1 MEEYRIWLNFI
12 LLAVLISI
20 SAFFSASE
28 TSLTSLKHI
37 HMNEVKEKDP
47 KKAGLFK
54 KWFDNPNEF
63 ITAMLLGNN
72 IVNTGAT
79 ALATAVALGVLN
91 KMNISGNQALMIITV
106 IMTVLIL
113 IFGEITPK
121 IIAKTYPYQIAKNVI
136 FIVNAVRVISTPFV
150 KFFMGISKFI
160 ARLFGVKITD
170 NMFVI
175 TEEDIKSFVNVGK
188 DEGVIEEGEQEMI
201 HSIFEFS
208 DTTVREIL
216 TPRTAVFALEAEKT
230 LGEVW
235 QDIIEQGFSRIPI
248 YDEQIDN
255 IIGILYLKDLI
266 KYDRVK
272 DSETPVKELI
282 REAYY
287 VPATKTLVE
296 LLEEFRNKQNH
307 MAIILD
313 EYGGTLG
320 IITIEDLLE
329 EIVGEIRDEF
339 DQEEEN
345 IKQIKETLD
354 DIKGETGIEDL
365 NQEIGIDIPLS
376 EEYETVSG
384 FIQSELGRV
393 AELNDQIKKDNY
405 ILKVLEIDNKRID
418 KVRVILPKD
427 KGVTDGNTEN

>member
-1 MEEYRIWLNFI
+1 
-12 LLAVLISI
+12 
-20 SAFFSASE
+20 
-28 TSLTSLKHI
+28 
-37 HMNEVKEKDP
+37 MNEVKEKDP

-313 EYGGTLG
+313 EYGGTSG
-320 IITIEDLLE
+320 IITVEDIIEQLFGEIEDEHDLDE
-329 EIVGEIRDEF
+329 ELIDEII
-339 DQEEEN
+339 EEN
-345 IKQIKETLD
+345 TYLFSARLEVEFLNEKYNLQIPESDSYTTLGGYIVNHTKEIPTNEEKIIIENFEIIIHSASNKKIELVRFSIKE
-354 DIKGETGIEDL
+354 E
-365 NQEIGIDIPLS
+365 
-376 EEYETVSG
+376 
-384 FIQSELGRV
+384 
-393 AELNDQIKKDNY
+393 
-405 ILKVLEIDNKRID
+405 KR
-418 KVRVILPKD
+418 
-427 KGVTDGNTEN
+427 

>member
-1 MEEYRIWLNFI
+1 
-12 LLAVLISI
+12 
-20 SAFFSASE
+20 
-28 TSLTSLKHI
+28 
-37 HMNEVKEKDP
+37 
-47 KKAGLFK
+47 
-54 KWFDNPNEF
+54 
-63 ITAMLLGNN
+63 
-72 IVNTGAT
+72 
-79 ALATAVALGVLN
+79 
-91 KMNISGNQALMIITV
+91 MNITGNQALVIVTL

-121 IIAKTYPYQIAKNVI
+121 IIVKTYPYQIAKHII
-136 FIVNAVRVISTPFV
+136 FITNIIRIVSTPFV
-150 KFFMGISKFI
+150 KIFMGISKFI
-160 ARLFGVKITD
+160 ARLFGVQITE
-170 NMFVI
+170 NMLVI

-266 KYDRVK
+266 KYDRVN
-272 DSETPVKELI
+272 DSRITVKELI

-345 IKQIKETLD
+345 IQQIKETLY

-365 NQEIGIDIPLS
+365 NEEIGIDIPLS
-376 EEYETVSG
+376 EEYETVAG

-427 KGVTDGNTEN
+427 KGVTDGDTEN

>member
-1 MEEYRIWLNFI
+1 
-12 LLAVLISI
+12 
-20 SAFFSASE
+20 
-28 TSLTSLKHI
+28 
-37 HMNEVKEKDP
+37 
-47 KKAGLFK
+47 
-54 KWFDNPNEF
+54 
-63 ITAMLLGNN
+63 
-72 IVNTGAT
+72 
-79 ALATAVALGVLN
+79 
-91 KMNISGNQALMIITV
+91 
-106 IMTVLIL
+106 
-113 IFGEITPK
+113 
-121 IIAKTYPYQIAKNVI
+121 
-136 FIVNAVRVISTPFV
+136 
-150 KFFMGISKFI
+150 
-160 ARLFGVKITD
+160 
-170 NMFVI
+170 
-175 TEEDIKSFVNVGK
+175 
-188 DEGVIEEGEQEMI
+188 MI

-266 KYDRVK
+266 KYDRVN
-272 DSETPVKELI
+272 DSRITVKELI

-345 IKQIKETLD
+345 IQQIKETLY

-365 NQEIGIDIPLS
+365 NEEIGIDIPLS
-376 EEYETVSG
+376 EEYETVAG

-427 KGVTDGNTEN
+427 KGVTDGDTEN